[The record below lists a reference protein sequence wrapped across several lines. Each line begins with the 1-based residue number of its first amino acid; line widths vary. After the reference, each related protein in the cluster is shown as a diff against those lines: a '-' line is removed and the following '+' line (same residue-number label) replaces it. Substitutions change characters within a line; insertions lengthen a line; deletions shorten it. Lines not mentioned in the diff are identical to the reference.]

1 VKQRIVRNDL
11 KVKNIIIKEMH
22 KVLFYIKILNGFKV
36 GMILKKITL
45 MSIVSSDGEGGFKN

>member
-1 VKQRIVRNDL
+1 
-11 KVKNIIIKEMH
+11 MH